1 MLTVIEKI
9 TVGCEEWCALPGLD
23 IPAIKVRVDSGAK
36 TSSLHAF
43 NVHAFKCGDEPW
55 VRFDVHPLQKNRKT
69 TVSCEAQV
77 VDRRMVKNSG
87 GGIEKR
93 YVIKVPIA
101 VRSRTWT
108 IELTLA
114 NRDSMGYRMLLGR
127 EAMAGRMVI
136 DPEESFCLGA
146 PSASRVRRLYG
157 IPAPLKKS
165 ARSQR
170 SG

>member
-1 MLTVIEKI
+1 MVTVADKI
-9 TVGCEEWCALPGLD
+9 TVGCEEWCALPSLK
-23 IPAIKVRVDSGAK
+23 IPAVKVRVDSGAK

-43 NVHAFKCGDEPW
+43 DVHAFKRGDELW
-55 VRFDVHPLQKNRKT
+55 VKFDVHPLQKNRKT
-69 TVSCEAQV
+69 TVRCEAQV

-87 GGIEKR
+87 GGSEKR

-101 VRSRTWT
+101 VRNRTWN

-157 IPAPLKKS
+157 IAAPIKKIT
-165 ARSQR
+165 RTLR
-170 SG
+170 

>member
-1 MLTVIEKI
+1 MLTVAEKI
-9 TVGCEEWCALPGLD
+9 TIGCEEWCALPGLN

-43 NVHAFKCGDEPW
+43 NLHAFKRDEQQW

-69 TVSCEAQV
+69 TVSCEARV
-77 VDRRMVKNSG
+77 VDRRVVKNSG

-127 EAMAGRMVI
+127 EAMAGRMII

-146 PSASRVRRLYG
+146 PSTSRVRRLYG
-157 IPAPLKKS
+157 IPGPVKKLTNS
-165 ARSQR
+165 RRS
-170 SG
+170 